1 VSSYEQDRPGQPDP
15 TGAEDVWGVDELDK
29 VLADPRDAG
38 RMGQILAAAGAPT
51 EAGLLRGADAA
62 RSAFRAAFLGP
73 VARRPR
79 VLACMSGRAAAVALC
94 GGLVLTGGAA
104 AASVGAL
111 PDPAQQTAKGVLA
124 KLGLNIP
131 GPHDATVGL
140 ARQAR
145 AGNSKPVVTAEPT
158 TTARDKEQ
166 SATGSEVS
174 ALARCTTLTRVDKG
188 ADVSGLA
195 SDGKRYAAQ
204 HGKPASSTA
213 ETAKSPKPHAS
224 KHYDSTRR
232 HMQKAQRPLTARR
245 GASRE
250 SS

>member
-1 VSSYEQDRPGQPDP
+1 VSSCEQDRPGHPDP
-15 TGAEDVWGVDELDK
+15 TGAEDVWGVAELDK

-38 RMGQILAAAGAPT
+38 RMGQILAAAGAPA
-51 EAGLLRGADAA
+51 EAGLLRGEDAA

-79 VLACMSGRAAAVALC
+79 VLAGMSGRAAAVALC

-111 PDPAQQTAKGVLA
+111 PDAAQQTAKGVLA

-140 ARQAR
+140 ARHAR
-145 AGNSKPVVTAEPT
+145 AGNGMHKPVVTAEPT

-166 SATGSEVS
+166 SVTGSEVP
-174 ALARCTTLTRVDKG
+174 ALARSTTLTGVDKG

-224 KHYDSTRR
+224 KDHDSTQR
-232 HMQKAQRPLTARR
+232 HKQKAQRP
-245 GASRE
+245 
-250 SS
+250 